1 MSVKITNEN
10 KEIKKATS
18 NELKQRV
25 AAYKKDIELEI
36 LEQLI
41 TKTENSQFNIQQVAD
56 RNPFSE

>member
-36 LEQLI
+36 LEQLV
-41 TKTENSQFNIQQVAD
+41 TKVENSQFNIQQVAD